1 MQQLSAPQV
10 ELNKA
15 VATVKERISK
25 AYLERFPYTHDV
37 LAVTDTAST
46 KIRVLRIARLV
57 YSNERISDRLVSVY
71 QTISSLVDSCFLIV
85 QGNRLSAD
93 LYLGLR
99 STAASAAVDALQNS
113 LLGNFPGISLELLSD
128 TAYRELMNKIP
139 DNNYPY
145 APNSVA
151 MVSVVPA
158 NRSEED
164 PADEEN
170 VQGLEKFIDSM
181 QGKEFTAV
189 ILAKPYKTEDIA
201 ARISA
206 LEAVATGLTAM
217 EQLTIQRS
225 SSDSVAASETSA
237 KMISDTINLSLSYG
251 FSSAYTNTSF
261 QQTAI
266 SKGKSFNPFLFGFS
280 SGTQSGYGS
289 SNGTTQGI
297 NENMQ
302 RGQAFQNSIT
312 QSTGVVLTNSVGE
325 SVTQT
330 RRNVSVTNLLE
341 QITLQIKRLHE
352 GQAYGLWDCCGYFI
366 ANSSDIAITAASQ
379 FKSIVTGT
387 DTYIEQSVLSL
398 WEPTTYADKS
408 NNYDNISNL
417 IRSLKAGIPP
427 QFSPHDGTNIAYSTD
442 NVVTGAELPFL
453 LGLPRHSSGSVT
465 VLQMARFGR
474 SVHHLDLTANA
485 GEDTIHIG
493 NIRHMGVDQLD
504 PVYLQ
509 TAHLSGHTAIFGATG
524 SGKST
529 AVCNILEALHDRDVP
544 FTVIE
549 PAKGDYS
556 NVWRNLPGIQLFS
569 TSPFKC
575 RMLRLNPFVF
585 QEETH
590 VLNHIER
597 LIDVFRVCW
606 PLYAAQSAVL
616 RDCVYR
622 AYVACGWDLVNS
634 LYLGDGVVRFPTFSN
649 VLQVLPT
656 VIRESKFVGEAKG
669 TYEGALQT
677 RLAMLTEGLF
687 GQLLNNDRDIPV
699 EELFDHN
706 AIIDLSELGSPEVLS
721 LVIGVLLIRLYE
733 HRIITGASELRHVTV
748 LEEAHNIL
756 PRSTPDINSEEGG
769 NVVAKSVEVLTKC
782 IAELRF
788 TGEGFVIVDQSPNAV
803 DVSAIKNTAVKI
815 MMRLNAQE
823 DQQAAGAA
831 MSLTE
836 AQESE
841 ISRFPRGV
849 AAVYQDGWAEPVLAK
864 LKPYQKKWS
873 NDATL
878 KVSATNMRRIRSFL
892 TLHIIPQINQKRYSL
907 TDYVSALN
915 RINGLDDWKK
925 RDYVALFEYYER
937 RRTKLT
943 NSFELAA
950 VYAPFFGE
958 LLRDVLEC
966 YGLFKAYPVPAPDK
980 NMAAPYAKDNKYIAL
995 CRRWELKVLGAL
1007 GKYCCDLSVAQYKK
1021 ILHMLLFA
1029 ESSSNPICF
1038 LAIGALY
1045 SHHETKGE

>member
-1 MQQLSAPQV
+1 MQQLSTPQV

-15 VATVKERISK
+15 IATVKERISK
-25 AYLERFPYTHDV
+25 AYLERFPYTHNV
-37 LAVTDTAST
+37 LAVADTSST

-71 QTISSLVDSCFLIV
+71 QTISGLVDSCFLII

-93 LYLGLR
+93 LYVGLR

-128 TAYRELMNKIP
+128 GAYQALMKKIP

-151 MVSVVPA
+151 MISVVPA
-158 NRSEED
+158 NRSENEHT
-164 PADEEN
+164 DEEN

-181 QGKEFTAV
+181 QGKEYTAV
-189 ILAKPYKTEDIA
+189 ILAKPYKTDDIA

-251 FSSAYTNTSF
+251 YSSAYTNTSF
-261 QQTAI
+261 QQTAF

-289 SNGTTQGI
+289 SDGTTQGI
-297 NENMQ
+297 NENVQ
-302 RGQAFQNSIT
+302 RGQAFQNSVT
-312 QSTGVVLTNSVGE
+312 QSTGLVLTNTVGE

-330 RRNVSVTNLLE
+330 RRNVSVTNLLA
-341 QITLQIKRLHE
+341 QITQQIKRLHE

-387 DTYIEQSVLSL
+387 DTYVEQSVLSL

-408 NNYDNISNL
+408 TNYNNISNL
-417 IRSLKAGIPP
+417 IRSLKAGVPP
-427 QFSPHDGTNIAYSTD
+427 QFIPHDSTNIAYSTD
-442 NVVTGAELPFL
+442 SVVTGAELPFL
-453 LGLPRHSSGSVT
+453 LGLPRHSTGSVT

-474 SVHHLDLTANA
+474 SVHHLDPSSTSR
-485 GEDTIHIG
+485 EDTIRIG
-493 NIRHMGVDQLD
+493 NVRHMGVEQLD
-504 PVYLQ
+504 PVYIQ
-509 TAHLSGHTAIFGATG
+509 TSHLSGHTAIFGATG

-529 AVCNILEALHDRDVP
+529 AVCNILEALHDRGIP

-549 PAKGDYS
+549 PAKGDYG
-556 NVWRNLPGIQLFS
+556 NIWRNLPGVQLFS

-575 RMLRLNPFVF
+575 RMLRLNPFAF

-590 VLNHIER
+590 ILNHIER

-606 PLYAAQSAVL
+606 PLYAAQAAVL

-634 LYLGDGVVRFPTFSN
+634 LYLGDGIARFPTFSN
-649 VLQVLPT
+649 VLNVLPT
-656 VIRESKFVGEAKG
+656 VIKESKFVGEAKG
-669 TYEGALQT
+669 TYEGALKT
-677 RLAMLTEGLF
+677 RLTMLTEGLF
-687 GQLLNNDRDIPV
+687 GQLLNNERDIPA

-721 LVIGVLLIRLYE
+721 LMIGVLLIRLHE
-733 HRIITGASELRHVTV
+733 HRMITGASELRHVTV

-756 PRSTPDINSEEGG
+756 PRSTPNLNSEEGG

-803 DVSAIKNTAVKI
+803 DISAIKNTAIKI

-836 AQESE
+836 SQENE

-864 LKPYQKKWS
+864 LQPYQKKWS
-873 NDATL
+873 NETSL
-878 KVSATNMRRIRSFL
+878 KVSATNICRIRSFL
-892 TLHIIPQINQKRYSL
+892 TQHILPQIAQKKYL
-907 TDYVSALN
+907 LADYISALD
-915 RINGLDDWKK
+915 RISGLDDWKK
-925 RDYVALFEYYER
+925 KDYLALFEYYEKR
-937 RRTKLT
+937 KTQLA

-958 LLRDVLEC
+958 LLRDILEC
-966 YGLFKAYPVPAPDK
+966 YGLFKTYPIPAPDK
-980 NMAAPYAKDNKYIAL
+980 SMAAPYAQDSKYIAL
-995 CRRWELKVLGAL
+995 CRRWEQKVLNAL
-1007 GKYCCDLSVAQYKK
+1007 CKYCCNLSVDQYKK
-1021 ILHMLLFA
+1021 VLHMLLFA
-1029 ESSSNPICF
+1029 ESPSNPICF
-1038 LAIGALY
+1038 LTIGALY
-1045 SHHETKGE
+1045 SHHETKGD